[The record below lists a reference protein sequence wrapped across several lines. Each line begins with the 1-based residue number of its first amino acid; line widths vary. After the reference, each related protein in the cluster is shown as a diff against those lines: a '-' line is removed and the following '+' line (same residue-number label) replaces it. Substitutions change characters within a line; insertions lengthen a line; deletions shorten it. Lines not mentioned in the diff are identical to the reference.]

1 MKQNGNEKNRRS
13 AETRV
18 SQWIKTLLQVAMV
31 LYRLPIGGANREI
44 LEFILACSTS
54 CLVAAHRTDSDRGP
68 LASVKYAVNLKIN
81 GGGET
86 ERGEKSSKKFQID
99 VCQIQFKSQNVSHTL
114 VVHYGAKE

>member
-1 MKQNGNEKNRRS
+1 
-13 AETRV
+13 
-18 SQWIKTLLQVAMV
+18 MV

-81 GGGET
+81 GGGEI